1 MLKNT
6 NQLQI
11 IEYKWTQNNTAIA
24 AMYHKGKTN
33 MDLEKM
39 SQDFDVNH

>member
-11 IEYKWTQNNTAIA
+11 IKYKELEIVQQLQLCTI
-24 AMYHKGKTN
+24 KVKKN

>member
-6 NQLQI
+6 NQFQI
-11 IEYKWTQNNTAIA
+11 IEYKELKIVQQLQLCTIKVKKNI
-24 AMYHKGKTN
+24 
-33 MDLEKM
+33 DLEKM